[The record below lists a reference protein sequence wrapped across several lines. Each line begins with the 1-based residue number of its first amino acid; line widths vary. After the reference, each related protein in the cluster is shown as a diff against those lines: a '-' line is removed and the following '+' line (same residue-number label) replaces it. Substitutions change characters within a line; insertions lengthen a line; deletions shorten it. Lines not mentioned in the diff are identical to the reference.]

1 MVINP
6 QEERYDLFTDLVT
19 TMDTASA
26 IDSVLT
32 LFLQD
37 PNVSWAVSGRQGI
50 AVKYK
55 NGIRG
60 GIFIDPLR
68 HPEIT
73 DIDLKD
79 AIKNT
84 SNTIALKNTEKT
96 IPGSKK
102 AVFIAPTYTEFLDF
116 SDVMVESYNEC
127 LPKIGFEPMV
137 VIKDHGASLDQFK
150 S

>member
-1 MVINP
+1 MKSLTTLALTSCVLFLFNSCNKEDDTSIPPAPPVEEVNEVVINP

-79 AIKNT
+79 
-84 SNTIALKNTEKT
+84 L
-96 IPGSKK
+96 PGR
-102 AVFIAPTYTEFLDF
+102 
-116 SDVMVESYNEC
+116 
-127 LPKIGFEPMV
+127 
-137 VIKDHGASLDQFK
+137 
-150 S
+150 